1 MTICVGVFRV
11 MQNVSQ
17 SNGNNS
23 VTLRLFHQPVTWCWE
38 KTKNRDCK
46 HSLSLSCH
54 LMPVCLAWVIND
66 QNLTTTRVFCS
77 ILWGLNLI
85 IIWSNNN
92 NHKIVLPKVKKDLWA
107 TVLWFE
113 EVQISRMRQSDGTRA
128 FYIDT
133 MMKLHDW
140 SHPPSIWVVAAMRV
154 IINHEEP
161 PSLRLLLCTECE
173 GDNSRLSTAADEVFC
188 AGIWLT
194 TPS

>member
-1 MTICVGVFRV
+1 
-11 MQNVSQ
+11 
-17 SNGNNS
+17 
-23 VTLRLFHQPVTWCWE
+23 
-38 KTKNRDCK
+38 
-46 HSLSLSCH
+46 
-54 LMPVCLAWVIND
+54 
-66 QNLTTTRVFCS
+66 
-77 ILWGLNLI
+77 
-85 IIWSNNN
+85 
-92 NHKIVLPKVKKDLWA
+92 
-107 TVLWFE
+107 
-113 EVQISRMRQSDGTRA
+113 MRQSDGTRA